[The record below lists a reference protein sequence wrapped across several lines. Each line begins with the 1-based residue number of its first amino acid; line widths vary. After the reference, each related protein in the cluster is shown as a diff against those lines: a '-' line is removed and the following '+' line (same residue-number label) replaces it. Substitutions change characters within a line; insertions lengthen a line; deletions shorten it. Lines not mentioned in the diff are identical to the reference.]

1 MMKLFQTLLI
11 CSFLFILHSVVFA
24 QSANDLKLATAL
36 EKSGRYDEALN
47 IYSKLFSINRPN
59 IQVINGINTCLKNL
73 HRYEDLIKFYRDL
86 LDAFPQ
92 QYTYQVELGKAYYLN
107 GNEKAAFENWREVYQ
122 NQPDNIMAY
131 RLVAL
136 AYIDFRLIDQAI
148 EVYQKIINK
157 FDNQYTL
164 YRDIANLYRAQ
175 LDYPNAVTN
184 FLMYYK
190 YSKNQS
196 SYIQSQLIAMSKDDE
211 AVQKIIIAIQDF
223 MNHEFSDDMIQEFLA
238 TMYVK
243 NKEYDKAFDI
253 YKSLQDNKNDP
264 GSLITYADLVEKNKV
279 YDYAVLAYETVIKK
293 YPSDRRINQFEL
305 DLARNRYYL
314 AMQQVK
320 IGKIVDAENNIH
332 KSIAALDELSK
343 TDQIIFQIRS
353 LELKGDIYIT
363 YYQDLDQAI
372 DIYKQILTKNT
383 NSDFV
388 DNIKLKL
395 GDAFVIKNKLDEAR
409 NYYNDVRGRKFRNLS
424 LYNIAELDY
433 YTGQF
438 SMAANKYQKLLS
450 SISARDSLTNNI
462 LDRTVLLSQFASDSL
477 DLGDYAQAEF
487 LERRLKKSE
496 AAEKFLEIFK
506 KHNKLSF
513 KAGINA
519 GNLYQQLGKYLE
531 SESLFTGLIQN
542 YSDKEGLDLVYY
554 RLGELYFQQ
563 KMYKKSL
570 ENFQQILL
578 QYPSSFY
585 LEDARDKARAL
596 SELIKENDA

>member
-1 MMKLFQTLLI
+1 MKLFRTLLI

-279 YDYAVLAYETVIKK
+279 YDYAVRAYETVIKK
-293 YPSDRRINQFEL
+293 YPSDRRISQFQL

>member
-1 MMKLFQTLLI
+1 MKLFRTLLI

-73 HRYEDLIKFYRDL
+73 HRYEDLIKFYQEL
-86 LDAFPQ
+86 LNAYPE
-92 QYTYQVELGKAYYLN
+92 QYNYQVELGKAYYLN

-279 YDYAVLAYETVIKK
+279 YDYAVQAYETVIKK
-293 YPSDRRINQFEL
+293 YPSDRRISQFQL

-438 SMAANKYQKLLS
+438 SIAANKYQKLLS

-585 LEDARDKARAL
+585 LEDARDKAPAL

>member
-1 MMKLFQTLLI
+1 MKLFRTLLI

-164 YRDIANLYRAQ
+164 YRDIASLYRAQ

-279 YDYAVLAYETVIKK
+279 YDYAVRAYETVIKK

-519 GNLYQQLGKYLE
+519 GNLYLQLGKYLE

>member
-1 MMKLFQTLLI
+1 MKLFRTLLI

-73 HRYEDLIKFYRDL
+73 HRYEDLIKFYQEL
-86 LDAFPQ
+86 LNAYPE
-92 QYTYQVELGKAYYLN
+92 QYNYQVELGKAYYLN

-223 MNHEFSDDMIQEFLA
+223 MNHEFSDDMVQEFLA

-279 YDYAVLAYETVIKK
+279 YDYAVRAYETVIKK
-293 YPSDRRINQFEL
+293 YPSDRRISQFQL

-332 KSIAALDELSK
+332 KSIAALDELSI

-462 LDRTVLLSQFASDSL
+462 LDRTVLLAQFASDSL

-513 KAGINA
+513 KAGLNA

>member
-1 MMKLFQTLLI
+1 MKLFRTLLI

-279 YDYAVLAYETVIKK
+279 YDYAVRAYETVIKK
-293 YPSDRRINQFEL
+293 YPSDRRISQFQL

-372 DIYKQILTKNT
+372 GIYKQILTKNT